1 MEIRQANP
9 ADLPALLTLYAGAR
23 HFMAENGNPT
33 QWGTTLPTREMLE
46 EDIAAARFYICEQD
60 GGIAAAF
67 CFHTQGDPPYRTIHD
82 GAWLD
87 DAPYGVVHRI
97 ASARTVKGAGKFCLN
112 WCLAQCGNVR
122 IDTHRNNRSM
132 QCLLRKL
139 GFVYCGIID
148 LENGLGERLAYQKRM
163 ERA

>member
-1 MEIRQANP
+1 MAMERGEGRQEGEFIKLIKQVKKKIEKSIP
-9 ADLPALLTLYAGAR
+9 EERCAD
-23 HFMAENGNPT
+23 
-33 QWGTTLPTREMLE
+33 MLE

-97 ASARTVKGAGKFCLN
+97 ASARTVKGAGNF
-112 WCLAQCGNVR
+112 A
-122 IDTHRNNRSM
+122 
-132 QCLLRKL
+132 
-139 GFVYCGIID
+139 
-148 LENGLGERLAYQKRM
+148 
-163 ERA
+163 